1 MYLLT
6 LFDAKLIDLSK
17 LFTEAK
23 KRAPTKFYCVEVQR
37 GGGWEVEYVGGG
49 GGNNPDISRATLQ
62 EVSLKPEFAYVPS
75 GGKRY
80 ARSYN

>member
-37 GGGWEVEYVGGG
+37 GRGGKQSMRG